1 MQSSEVNEEAMA
13 DCHCHWWP
21 NLEHAHPFKTL
32 SLSLSPPEL
41 WLSDAKK
48 LLVRQ
53 LFLTTTTQ
61 TRPFHHFYD
70 GGGIFPENLKQKVF
84 SSKCEKFSIEWR
96 WRRQKR
102 AAVVQWLARSS
113 HNWGVRGSNPAAT
126 FFLWACDSKGCIQK
140 SRKYIFI
147 KLGLKLKANT
157 QKRLEAQKSS
167 SNCLSDWPNLAL
179 VIEERPFLVYFP
191 KIDHW

>member
-1 MQSSEVNEEAMA
+1 MERPWQS
-13 DCHCHWWP
+13 CHWHWWP

-61 TRPFHHFYD
+61 TRPFLHFYD
-70 GGGIFPENLKQKVF
+70 DGGIFPENLKQKVSF
-84 SSKCEKFSIEWR
+84 SSECEKFSFEWR

-126 FFLWACDSKGCIQK
+126 FFLATLRGQAISAFRKVENICVEKGYPTCVDRERI
-140 SRKYIFI
+140 KYAEF
-147 KLGLKLKANT
+147 G
-157 QKRLEAQKSS
+157 S
-167 SNCLSDWPNLAL
+167 
-179 VIEERPFLVYFP
+179 
-191 KIDHW
+191 